1 MEKLMNELLRVVY
14 VAPFTFIWA
23 GTDSE
28 PQVDVT
34 KAKRDITGASL
45 VSQPALPEENPM
57 EK

>member
-1 MEKLMNELLRVVY
+1 MVY
-14 VAPFTFIWA
+14 AVSFTFIWA

-45 VSQPALPEENPM
+45 VSQPVLPEENPM
-57 EK
+57 EKSKIT